1 MGLRFVVGV
10 YIVPDL
16 KSEAAAAPNGP
27 NKTPFHEEVLFFE
40 VILSTSIDKLI
51 ESRLP
56 VMSAP

>member
-1 MGLRFVVGV
+1 MVGV

-16 KSEAAAAPNGP
+16 KSEAAGPNGP

-40 VILSTSIDKLI
+40 VILSTSIGELI

-56 VMSAP
+56 VMPAP

>member
-1 MGLRFVVGV
+1 MVGV

-40 VILSTSIDKLI
+40 VILSTSIGELI

-56 VMSAP
+56 VMPAP